1 MRKFWESVKS
11 VLSELCN
18 LVLETGGEDGTHIC
32 EACWLLV
39 MLTPPCPPA
48 VHSPAGSA
56 TPTGQNPGQAGG
68 LQDTGQRP
76 KGGRRTGWMSHSVP
90 GCRLC
95 CGYAACR
102 MLAGESLCWGL
113 RPGLKCGLLW
123 PSIEGFQGFPAVV
136 LGCPGVL
143 WGSVGLRLAQMLGG
157 RGEHGES
164 QTAEIWGAGAPPF
177 PRKVCLLLLPT
188 GAERV

>member
-56 TPTGQNPGQAGG
+56 TPTGQN
-68 LQDTGQRP
+68 QDRQE
-76 KGGRRTGWMSHSVP
+76 
-90 GCRLC
+90 
-95 CGYAACR
+95 ACR
-102 MLAGESLCWGL
+102 T
-113 RPGLKCGLLW
+113 
-123 PSIEGFQGFPAVV
+123 Q
-136 LGCPGVL
+136 
-143 WGSVGLRLAQMLGG
+143 G
-157 RGEHGES
+157 RGRKE
-164 QTAEIWGAGAPPF
+164 AEGLDG
-177 PRKVCLLLLPT
+177 
-188 GAERV
+188 